1 MLQFLS
7 AFLQATETARLPDD
21 EVRRLLALRKSSGT
35 LLYGHYELL
44 LPESEEIYAYLRRL
58 NGEEILVACN
68 FTARS
73 APFMRPEGWDG
84 AGLLLSNYETPPS
97 GGVLRP
103 FEAAALGR

>member
-1 MLQFLS
+1 MTRIRCTIFY
-7 AFLQATETARLPDD
+7 
-21 EVRRLLALRKSSGT
+21 RRLLALRKSSGA

-58 NGEEILVACN
+58 NGEEILVVCN

-73 APFMRPEGWDG
+73 APFMLPEGWDG